1 VADVVKRSRAGL
13 KDPHKPNGSFIFAGP
28 TGVGKTEL
36 ARALAEFL
44 FDNDEALIRID
55 MSEYVEKE
63 SVSRLTGA
71 PPGYAGYEE
80 GGQLTEKVR
89 FQPYSV
95 ILLDEM
101 EKAHPQV
108 LNLLLQV
115 ADAGCLTDGQGRTV
129 NFRNTI
135 IILTTNV
142 GADLFY
148 GGAAAS
154 MEPEQLKVEVTRQL
168 VSATSPEL
176 VNRMDVVIVFKPLTE
191 DQVKQVIRLQLTGL
205 SGRLKDQGMSIDIT
219 DEAVAYLARAGY
231 DPAMGARPAKR
242 IIQDQVEGP
251 LSDMILGEELKP
263 GGTAKVHVEAGC
275 LKVVAE

>member
-1 VADVVKRSRAGL
+1 
-13 KDPHKPNGSFIFAGP
+13 
-28 TGVGKTEL
+28 
-36 ARALAEFL
+36 
-44 FDNDEALIRID
+44 
-55 MSEYVEKE
+55 MSEFVEKE
-63 SVSRLTGA
+63 SVSRLIGA

-95 ILLDEM
+95 VLLDEM
-101 EKAHPQV
+101 DKAHPQV

-115 ADAGCLTDGQGRTV
+115 ADAGCLTDGQGRAI

-148 GGAAAS
+148 QGAAAGMS
-154 MEPEQLKVEVTRQL
+154 AEQLKSEVTRLL

-176 VNRMDVVIVFKPLTE
+176 VNRMDDVIVFKPLTE
-191 DQVKQVIRLQLTGL
+191 EQVKQVIRLLLDGL
-205 SGRLKDQGMSIDIT
+205 EKRLKDQELSLDVT

-263 GGTAKVHVEAGC
+263 GGTAKVHVEADT
-275 LKVVAE
+275 LKVSAE